1 MYFVKTH
8 LLGYPVGLEST
19 TGCSCIVSSPS
30 LVKAAPA
37 AEKISPTWKKK
48 RKKKIVFFQGF
59 FLQIITQQ
67 GEFICE
73 TSRGSLQGFF

>member
-48 RKKKIVFFQGF
+48 KI

-73 TSRGSLQGFF
+73 TSRGSLQGFFKNCVYQH